1 MSSDTAGYAIFSSIS
16 ASYTQVSSE
25 ATLQDVTTNGNITT
39 NNITVAGITAS
50 GLTYPNIDG
59 TDGQVLTTDGAG
71 NLTFDTL
78 ENIYVTVKNISGVE
92 LFKGTPVHATSSN
105 SAGNATP
112 VIAASASDATT
123 MPGTFVL
130 NETIADGAEGQAILS
145 GYIQGVNTLGFTVGD
160 VVYIGE
166 NGGFTNIKP
175 QGSDNKIQNLGI
187 VTKIHETNGS
197 GWIYGSGRSN
207 DVPNLPTGKIWVG
220 SDTYTVTSSFV
231 HISESNKNLIVGP
244 DNYIDNTATNSFI
257 GGGTGSIV
265 SNSSNAFIGGGKDNY
280 IYTSNFSTIL
290 GGIQNTSSNGGSNTI
305 LGGDYNS
312 LITNYG
318 FIGNGY
324 NNHIQ
329 GSTNAYNAIVSGKN
343 NTITASLSIKENVN
357 FIGGGKDNTISG
369 SRSGILGG
377 ENNNVNHNDSFIIGS
392 NLTTTADE
400 TTFMNNLVVE
410 GTGSFGTLHTIYETS
425 SIIYSSG
432 STKFG
437 DTLDD
442 THQYTGSV
450 NITGSLELT
459 GSLSVSGSLVVD
471 GPISSTV
478 FENSYGSD
486 TEAGN
491 AGVPIYGL
499 YRNGSFLFVRLS

>member
-1 MSSDTAGYAIFSSIS
+1 
-16 ASYTQVSSE
+16 
-25 ATLQDVTTNGNITT
+25 
-39 NNITVAGITAS
+39 
-50 GLTYPNIDG
+50 
-59 TDGQVLTTDGAG
+59 
-71 NLTFDTL
+71 
-78 ENIYVTVKNISGVE
+78 
-92 LFKGTPVHATSSN
+92 
-105 SAGNATP
+105 
-112 VIAASASDATT
+112 
-123 MPGTFVL
+123 MPATFVL
-130 NETIADGAEGQAILS
+130 NETIADEAEGQALLS

-160 VVYIGE
+160 VVYVGE

-175 QGSDNKIQNLGI
+175 QSSDNLIQNLGI

-220 SDTYTVTSSFV
+220 SDTYSVTSS
-231 HISESNKNLIVGP
+231 ILTLDEPNSIAT
-244 DNYIDNTATNSFI
+244 ID
-257 GGGTGSIV
+257 
-265 SNSSNAFIGGGKDNY
+265 
-280 IYTSNFSTIL
+280 
-290 GGIQNTSSNGGSNTI
+290 
-305 LGGDYNS
+305 GD
-312 LITNYG
+312 
-318 FIGNGY
+318 
-324 NNHIQ
+324 
-329 GSTNAYNAIVSGKN
+329 
-343 NTITASLSIKENVN
+343 
-357 FIGGGKDNTISG
+357 
-369 SRSGILGG
+369 
-377 ENNNVNHNDSFIIGS
+377 
-392 NLTTTADE
+392 LT
-400 TTFMNNLVVE
+400 VV

-459 GSLSVSGSLVVD
+459 GSLNVSGSLIVD